1 MFIVGGYGVRNKE
14 KTREFL
20 KMWADLEH
28 DAPMGFHSSD
38 NGAIHLALMIW
49 FIGKN
54 DTGVRQC
61 FKIYRALNDSVENLT
76 PYWNFVNCARRTL
89 GMGEWE
95 GAYDEKT
102 NGPKDPILKKFREFG
117 LDLQSQGI
125 TVKIFPRFKA
135 KLIRQKIL
143 RSL

>member
-1 MFIVGGYGVRNKE
+1 M
-14 KTREFL
+14 
-20 KMWADLEH
+20 
-28 DAPMGFHSSD
+28 
-38 NGAIHLALMIW
+38 ALMLW
-49 FIGKN
+49 FKGEN
-54 DTGVRQC
+54 DTNVKEC
-61 FKIYRALNDSVENLT
+61 LSFYHALKADVTNLD

-117 LDLQSQGI
+117 LELQSQGI